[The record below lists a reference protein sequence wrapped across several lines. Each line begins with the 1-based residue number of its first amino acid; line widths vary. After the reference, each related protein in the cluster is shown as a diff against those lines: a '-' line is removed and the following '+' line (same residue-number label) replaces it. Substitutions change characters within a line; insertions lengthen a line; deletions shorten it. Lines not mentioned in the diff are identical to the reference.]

1 VTTLHNRDLPA
12 PDRFGWFCEVVA
24 RDLAPH
30 AITSDHIGDFR
41 ASMLSMSLDRIRV
54 SAVFFPTLGS
64 ARTHRL
70 IQRSDPEL
78 LELALV
84 VRGDMEIE
92 QGGNRCR
99 PSDGDLVLY
108 DSSRPYVA
116 NCVSQAG
123 GGGSVVLHLPR
134 RAVPVPDRTLH
145 RLTAAP
151 LPSRTGTGAL
161 LGGLLGG
168 LVEQAATL
176 NASRLARVGSAL
188 GDLAAAFLADLAGT
202 EGLLTPETRQEVLL
216 LEVKAFIRR
225 HLGDPAL
232 SPGVVAAAHHI
243 SPRSLHNLF
252 RREDRTV
259 GEFIR
264 EQRLERCRQD
274 LGDPDLATRSVRDI
288 GRRWGF
294 TDPSVFS
301 RVFKTRYGVAPGTH
315 RQHPMR

>member
-1 VTTLHNRDLPA
+1 V
-12 PDRFGWFCEVVA
+12 
-24 RDLAPH
+24 
-30 AITSDHIGDFR
+30 
-41 ASMLSMSLDRIRV
+41 
-54 SAVFFPTLGS
+54 
-64 ARTHRL
+64 
-70 IQRSDPEL
+70 
-78 LELALV
+78 
-84 VRGDMEIE
+84 
-92 QGGNRCR
+92 
-99 PSDGDLVLY
+99 
-108 DSSRPYVA
+108 
-116 NCVSQAG
+116 G

-145 RLTAAP
+145 RLTASP

-188 GDLAAAFLADLAGT
+188 GDLAAAFLADLAEA